1 MSCAPLSSVEIER
14 LVAAALDEDL
24 GKNGDVTSQAIISPQ
39 HRAKAVL
46 RARDGGVLAGLDFAQ
61 TAFLANDDALALVA
75 HKQDGDT
82 IAPRDDILTLEGKA
96 LAILG
101 GERVALNFIGHLSG
115 IASQTAKLAA
125 LIAHTKAR
133 IRDTRKTL
141 PNLRSAQKYAVRM
154 GGGYNHRF
162 GLDDAIL
169 IKDNH
174 IAVAGSIA
182 SAFAAA
188 RARAHKLPIE
198 IEVDTLDQLDEA
210 LLAGADIVLLDN
222 MPPAM
227 LAKAVKRAEAI
238 KLAKGRVITEASGR
252 ISAQNV
258 VAVAETGVDF
268 ISIGALTHSA
278 HVLDFGLD
286 IDID

>member
-1 MSCAPLSSVEIER
+1 MSCAPLSSVEIGR
-14 LVAAALDEDL
+14 LVAAALAEDL

-115 IASQTAKLAA
+115 IASQTAKLVA

-188 RARAHKLPIE
+188 RKSAHKLPIE

-227 LAKAVKRAEAI
+227 LAKAVKRAKDSAR
-238 KLAKGRVITEASGR
+238 GRAITEASGR

>member
-1 MSCAPLSSVEIER
+1 MSGAPLSSVEIER
-14 LVAAALDEDL
+14 LVAAALAEDL

-82 IAPRDDILTLEGKA
+82 IAVGDDILTLEGKA

-115 IASQTAKLAA
+115 IASQTAKLVA

-227 LAKAVKRAEAI
+227 LAEAVKRA
-238 KLAKGRVITEASGR
+238 KGKVITEASGR

>member
-1 MSCAPLSSVEIER
+1 MSCAPLSSVEIGR
-14 LVAAALDEDL
+14 LVADALAEDL

-82 IAPRDDILTLEGKA
+82 IAVGDDILTLEGKA
-96 LAILG
+96 LTILG

-115 IASQTAKLAA
+115 IASQTAKLVA
-125 LIAHTKAR
+125 LIAHTQAR

-188 RARAHKLPIE
+188 RKNAHKLPIE

-227 LAKAVKRAEAI
+227 LAKAVKRA
-238 KLAKGRVITEASGR
+238 KGGVITEASGR

-258 VAVAETGVDF
+258 VAIAETGVDF

>member
-14 LVAAALDEDL
+14 LVAAALAEDL

-115 IASQTAKLAA
+115 IASQTAKLVA

-227 LAKAVKRAEAI
+227 LAEAVKRAKDSARGS
-238 KLAKGRVITEASGR
+238 AITEASGR

>member
-14 LVAAALDEDL
+14 LVAAALAEDL

-115 IASQTAKLAA
+115 IASQTAKLVA

-188 RARAHKLPIE
+188 RKSAHKLPIE

-227 LAKAVKRAEAI
+227 LAKAVKRAKDSAR
-238 KLAKGRVITEASGR
+238 GRAITEASGR

>member
-1 MSCAPLSSVEIER
+1 MSCAPLSSVEIGR
-14 LVAAALDEDL
+14 LVAAALAEDL

-115 IASQTAKLAA
+115 IASQTAKLVA

-227 LAKAVKRAEAI
+227 LAEAVKRA
-238 KLAKGRVITEASGR
+238 KGKVITEASGR

>member
-1 MSCAPLSSVEIER
+1 MSCAPLSSVEIGR
-14 LVAAALDEDL
+14 LVAAALAEDL

-115 IASQTAKLAA
+115 IASQTAKLVA

-227 LAKAVKRAEAI
+227 LAKAVKRA
-238 KLAKGRVITEASGR
+238 KGKAITEASGR

>member
-14 LVAAALDEDL
+14 LVAAALAEDL

-115 IASQTAKLAA
+115 IASQTAKLVA

-227 LAKAVKRAEAI
+227 LAKAVKRA
-238 KLAKGRVITEASGR
+238 KGKHARGSAITEASGR